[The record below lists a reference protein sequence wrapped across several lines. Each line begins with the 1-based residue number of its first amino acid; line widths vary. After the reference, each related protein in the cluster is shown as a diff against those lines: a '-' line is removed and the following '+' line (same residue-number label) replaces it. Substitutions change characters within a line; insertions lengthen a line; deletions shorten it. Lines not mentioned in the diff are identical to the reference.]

1 MDWGAFAGAS
11 VGGFVLVLIGGILSH
26 YAFKRYWKK
35 KALLRE
41 DVESPPEAEVARRTA
56 IAKGEAL
63 RLKDEEGLGAARRVL
78 EEEKVAARKELQDA
92 IQAREIDRLR
102 RAIARGLA
110 LQLKPGELVEAQ
122 RILKELEKE
131 NHGDRDTNNK
141 PLDQEEKKKK
151 KPKKVTTQQEEPLAR
166 EPTESMEE
174 VAEPPLVVP
183 VLPHEGSRPA
193 SIIPSL
199 RSFGFSIRSIA
210 SQLLWVDSCEVTIGC
225 GSITERTE
233 YDDERSR
240 TTGAVVLPANLHTMH
255 NCMQ

>member
-41 DVESPPEAEVARRTA
+41 DVESPPEVDDGEKEEVRQKLQAAIDSRDPEELRTGLERADALNMKEQVVTDARQVLKEEKDEAKKMLRDAVASRDPEGLRTA

-131 NHGDRDTNNK
+131 
-141 PLDQEEKKKK
+141 EKKKK

-166 EPTESMEE
+166 EPTESME
-174 VAEPPLVVP
+174 ADAL
-183 VLPHEGSRPA
+183 GCA
-193 SIIPSL
+193 SS
-199 RSFGFSIRSIA
+199 A
-210 SQLLWVDSCEVTIGC
+210 
-225 GSITERTE
+225 
-233 YDDERSR
+233 
-240 TTGAVVLPANLHTMH
+240 A
-255 NCMQ
+255 